1 MKTIFLASGQSSRM
15 SPLSDKT
22 LLSFCGKPLLIHLLQ
37 KAEKSGL
44 KNFIIVANNSNQ
56 EEIKKILQEYH
67 FKAEITLQEDL
78 SEGMAGGIKDGLKKV
93 KDEEPVVI
101 LGGNDYVENQAYT
114 DILEA
119 LEKNDGVILG
129 KNIESYFPG
138 GYLLVDE
145 NNRIKS
151 IIEKP
156 GEGNEP
162 SNKINIVLHGFKK
175 AGDLKKSIALIKSST
190 DDVYEKALDLLLKEK
205 NISCVDYSGIWQAIK
220 YPWHVLEM
228 QEILLK
234 EELKGE
240 DQKIHPSLEIKD
252 TARIRGKNIFI
263 EEGVK
268 IQDNAVIQG
277 PCYIGKNTII
287 GNNVLLRNA
296 HIGNNCT
303 IGYNTEIARSYL
315 AEKVSTHIS
324 YIGDSIVDKN
334 VNFGAFS
341 TTANLRLDQ
350 NPIKV
355 NIKNERIS
363 TKRIKFGSIV
373 GAFAQIGIHSLLMP
387 GSKVEAHEF
396 ILPGEI
402 KK

>member
-37 KAEKSGL
+37 KAKTAGL
-44 KNFIIVANNSNQ
+44 ENFVIVGNELNKEAIEN
-56 EEIKKILQEYH
+56 ILKEYD
-67 FKAEITLQEDL
+67 FPAEITLQDNL
-78 SEGMAGGIKDGLKKV
+78 AEGMAGGIKDGLKKV
-93 KDEEPVVI
+93 SDDESVII
-101 LGGNDYVENQAYT
+101 LGGNDYVENQAYL
-114 DILEA
+114 DILKA
-119 LEKNDGVILG
+119 LKESDGVILG

-138 GYLLVDE
+138 GYLSVNKE
-145 NNRIKS
+145 NRIES

-162 SNKINIVLHGFKK
+162 SNKINIVLHGFKN
-175 AGDLKKSIALIKSST
+175 AGDLKQSLNTVKSSS
-190 DDVYEKALDLLLKEK
+190 DDVYEKALDLLFKEK
-205 NISCVDYSGIWQAIK
+205 NITCVDYTGVWQAIK

-234 EELKGE
+234 ESL
-240 DQKIHPSLEIKD
+240 QKNENSIHSTVIIAD
-252 TARIRGKNIFI
+252 TARIRGEGVLI
-263 EEGVK
+263 EEGVN

-277 PCYIGKNTII
+277 PCYIGKNSII

-303 IGYNTEIARSYL
+303 IGYNSEIARSYL

-350 NPIKV
+350 SPVKVKIKE
-355 NIKNERIS
+355 ERIS
-363 TKRIKFGSIV
+363 TKRVKFGAIV

-387 GSKVEAHEF
+387 GSKVDSHEF